1 MLKLQYSVRAI
12 TSGILIISGAICLF
26 ITIILVHILTNE
38 TKKLLKDQ
46 SAQDPRISGGYYSGY
61 LW

>member
-46 SAQDPRISGGYYSGY
+46 SAQDPRNIWW
-61 LW
+61 LFNK